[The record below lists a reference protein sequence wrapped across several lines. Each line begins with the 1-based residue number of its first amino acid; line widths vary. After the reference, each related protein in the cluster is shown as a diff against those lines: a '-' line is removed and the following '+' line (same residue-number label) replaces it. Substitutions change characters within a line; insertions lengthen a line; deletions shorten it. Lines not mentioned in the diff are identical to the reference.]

1 MRIFA
6 WFAIAL
12 PALLAAVGTAA
23 AFMIYPD
30 RDNPSN
36 LVVLIERA
44 YGDLVEFRMLPKPY
58 DTAVQAAQGPDSFS
72 FRWKYAREPQHGM
85 AFLTVDE
92 DGLGAVQFEFW
103 GEGLKS
109 GDTLAAAAVLVDK
122 DGKPLHAFYAKGDF
136 VGVSFADGR
145 GRHQVRLFVERGPDW
160 WNRVDGIAF
169 FYMKYFA
176 QQRPDE
182 AGVWESMER
191 AVLFFTKGESSPS
204 ERGG

>member
-1 MRIFA
+1 MRFFA
-6 WFAIAL
+6 WFAVAL
-12 PALLAAVGTAA
+12 PVLLAAMGTAS

-30 RDNPSN
+30 RDNPDA
-36 LVVLIERA
+36 LIVLIEQT

-58 DTAVQAAQGPDSFS
+58 DTVVQTAQGPDTFS

-92 DGLGAVQFEFW
+92 DGLGVVEFQFW
-103 GEGLKS
+103 GEGLKD

-122 DGKPLHAFYAKGDF
+122 DAKPLHAFYAKADF
-136 VGVSFADGR
+136 VGMSFPDGR
-145 GRHQVRLFVERGPDW
+145 DRHQVRLFAEHEPDW
-160 WNRVDGIAF
+160 WSRVDGIAF

-191 AVLFFTKGESSPS
+191 AVLFFTKGAASPS
-204 ERGG
+204 ERG